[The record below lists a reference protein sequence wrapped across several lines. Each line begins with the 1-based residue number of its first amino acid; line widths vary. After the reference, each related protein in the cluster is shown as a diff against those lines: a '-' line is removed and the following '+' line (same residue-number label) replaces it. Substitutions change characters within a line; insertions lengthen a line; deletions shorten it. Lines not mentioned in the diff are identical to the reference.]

1 MQGPMQR
8 RPLLLSDI
16 IRHAA
21 RHHARSEIVSKLLD
35 GTIHR
40 TTWAEVEQRSRR
52 LAQAL
57 RTLGIAMGERVG
69 SLAWNSFRH
78 LELFYGVSGSGVIL
92 HTINPRLALDDIAY
106 IAGHAGDAALFV
118 DKSFIELLEQLAPHL
133 SGSAP
138 RGDAVHVGRDA
149 AAVTAARR
157 GGALL

>member
-1 MQGPMQR
+1 M
-8 RPLLLSDI
+8 LLSDI

-21 RHHARSEIVSKLLD
+21 RHHAGNEIVSKLLD

-57 RTLGIAMGERVG
+57 RTLSIAMGERVG

-92 HTINPRLALDDIAY
+92 HTINPASR
-106 IAGHAGDAALFV
+106 
-118 DKSFIELLEQLAPHL
+118 
-133 SGSAP
+133 
-138 RGDAVHVGRDA
+138 
-149 AAVTAARR
+149 
-157 GGALL
+157 